1 MVGNGEAI
9 DEWDYQLFDENV
21 VNRSFSKRSIAQ
33 RREEKCGF
41 NASGISTPAM
51 SPPLDRETF
60 LTIPPGL
67 TPTALLDS
75 PVMLPNSQAPQSPTT
90 GSFQQFSIIIN
101 QENSMSTP
109 PHVVI
114 NANCPIKTNNVIDH
128 HHHHPL
134 LFPSSSNTQIT
145 SRYHEF
151 PKVTTLKKCRSDTSP
166 PPDINNQQNMSGIS
180 LTNTTKLENCP
191 LRGAMNPNITNA
203 IGPDDGYTWRKY
215 GQKTVKG
222 SEFPRS
228 YYKCTQQNCFVKK
241 KVERSLNGQITE
253 IIYKGEHNH
262 QKSQPIRRATIS
274 SKSCDLT
281 GISKKNEGNGGS
293 NIYRNMQ
300 FEGNKN
306 VRALSS
312 LKRTYSP
319 SILTKVSDS
328 LILNNSTINMNVF
341 EIPETIHVPSST
353 LVSCDDEDEDEVRA
367 TEGIIS
373 LGDDIDDNEFEHKRR
388 RRDYYPTEINLSSR
402 TTREPRVIVQIESE
416 IEILDDGYRWR
427 KYGQKVVKGNPNPRS
442 YYKCTSGGC
451 PVRKQIERAPHNI
464 KSVITTYEGKHNHE
478 VPSINKT
485 NGVATT
491 ATVGNQTSPL
501 ISNGKSSI
509 LTFSKSHKVSNLET
523 QVQDFH
529 FQFEGKP
536 FGYTR
541 PNFLENQLS
550 DLRCGVVSPLY
561 DLRFP
566 PNLQNLL
573 SCNSFLFIPTQI
585 SNSFPYTLHMPDF
598 SLPNLSIGP
607 NKVPPLDEFHFN
619 DFQ

>member
-51 SPPLDRETF
+51 SPPPDRETF

-90 GSFQQFSIIIN
+90 GSFQQFPIIIN

-134 LFPSSSNTQIT
+134 LFPSSSNTQII

-151 PKVTTLKKCRSDTSP
+151 PKVTTLKKCSSDTSP

-180 LTNTTKLENCP
+180 LTNTTNLENCP
-191 LRGAMNPNITNA
+191 LRGAMNPNITNS

-215 GQKTVKG
+215 GQKSVKG

-328 LILNNSTINMNVF
+328 LILNNSNINMNVF
-341 EIPETIHVPSST
+341 EIPETIHEPSST

-388 RRDYYPTEINLSSR
+388 Y
-402 TTREPRVIVQIESE
+402 
-416 IEILDDGYRWR
+416 
-427 KYGQKVVKGNPNPRS
+427 
-442 YYKCTSGGC
+442 
-451 PVRKQIERAPHNI
+451 
-464 KSVITTYEGKHNHE
+464 
-478 VPSINKT
+478 
-485 NGVATT
+485 
-491 ATVGNQTSPL
+491 
-501 ISNGKSSI
+501 
-509 LTFSKSHKVSNLET
+509 
-523 QVQDFH
+523 
-529 FQFEGKP
+529 
-536 FGYTR
+536 
-541 PNFLENQLS
+541 
-550 DLRCGVVSPLY
+550 
-561 DLRFP
+561 
-566 PNLQNLL
+566 
-573 SCNSFLFIPTQI
+573 FLFFIYHC
-585 SNSFPYTLHMPDF
+585 PYILF
-598 SLPNLSIGP
+598 FI
-607 NKVPPLDEFHFN
+607 
-619 DFQ
+619 